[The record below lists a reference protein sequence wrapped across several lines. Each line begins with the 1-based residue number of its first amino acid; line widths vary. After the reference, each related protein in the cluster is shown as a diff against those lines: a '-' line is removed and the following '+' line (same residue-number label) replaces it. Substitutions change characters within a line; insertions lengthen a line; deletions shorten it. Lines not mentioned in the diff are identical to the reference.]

1 MSRFSADWLALR
13 EPYDLRARNV
23 AVLDAAIAWCKD
35 IFAIRIVD
43 LGCGTGSTLRA
54 LAPRLPGRQN
64 WRLFD
69 NDLGL
74 LARATARAPPAVV
87 TVTATP
93 LDLGRGL
100 EAALDGSIDLITTS
114 ALLDLVSESWLERLV
129 VELSARSIP
138 FYAAISHD
146 GRIEIVPPDP
156 FDTMI
161 VAAVNL
167 HQRTDKGFGPAL
179 GGTSAPFAITRLRSL
194 GYSVI
199 HGTSD
204 WVLEPHDC
212 DIQMELFS
220 SWAAAARQT
229 GQMAAD
235 TVNWLA
241 RRRESVAARQS
252 SISVGHV
259 DFWARKTGNL

>member
-1 MSRFSADWLALR
+1 M
-13 EPYDLRARNV
+13 
-23 AVLDAAIAWCKD
+23 
-35 IFAIRIVD
+35 
-43 LGCGTGSTLRA
+43 
-54 LAPRLPGRQN
+54 
-64 WRLFD
+64 
-69 NDLGL
+69 
-74 LARATARAPPAVV
+74 
-87 TVTATP
+87 
-93 LDLGRGL
+93 
-100 EAALDGSIDLITTS
+100 
-114 ALLDLVSESWLERLV
+114 
-129 VELSARSIP
+129 VEISARSIP
-138 FYAAISHD
+138 LYAAISHD
-146 GRIEIVPPDP
+146 GRIEFVPPDP

-229 GQMAAD
+229 GQMAVD
-235 TVNWLA
+235 TVDWLA

-252 SISVGHV
+252 SIRVGHV